1 MFKPRLDVFLACPI
15 HTSALIANFLVLLFL
30 PPVRPPITLSML
42 LVALLVYLSM
52 FFGAKS
58 AANETQ
64 RLLSSSNDD
73 KPGVH

>member
-1 MFKPRLDVFLACPI
+1 MFKPRLDIFLAYPT

-30 PPVRPPITLSML
+30 PLVRPPITLSML

-58 AANETQ
+58 AARENQ
-64 RLLSSSNDD
+64 RRLSLNDDD
-73 KPGVH
+73 KPRGQ

>member
-30 PPVRPPITLSML
+30 PLVRPPITLSML

-64 RLLSSSNDD
+64 RLLSLSNDD